1 MIMKKIVKPHKV
13 RKAPS
18 STGLAQYKGGKDK
31 YQYPYESQLNV
42 PVKVSGNKYNLSPRQ
57 LAGISDEYS
66 SLVYDPKQY
75 VEDFKMFGPDIFI
88 DKDVERANEMLDN
101 GYGFFEMSPLQEVV
115 VTPDYDLMRKAQQ
128 IVPNKSLRTALY
140 QLAEDYTKKHSSNYG
155 VNRLLDLY
163 QYAGKPSVQEV
174 NTGIY
179 SIIPSKFPN
188 GKPRAFYNPS
198 FDTMYLGRNQ
208 ETLHQYGDSYNPS
221 DLAAELAHPYHLKVS
236 NKSPL
241 RAITDAIFRGRADK
255 KVNGKTAYQRHGD
268 VEYQTHQIVQPEMRY
283 YVDSEESLNNFN
295 KRLLK
300 KIKIDSKYK
309 TGKDNHKY
317 YDYILTQSMLGN
329 PTAKR
334 MTGEDNRYIPAFGQ
348 GDRSNLVIG
357 SYGNYATP
365 SVMNVGG
372 ELMYTPNPWAV
383 FPGWM
388 VHNQSFRFNNPN
400 DAIDFAENY
409 KYSSPAFPEF
419 FGVDNS
425 VNYNKG
431 KDSGIH
437 IKKANRGK
445 FTAAAKRAGMGVQAY
460 ARKILS
466 APKGEYSPTLR
477 RRAAFARNFA
487 H

>member
-1 MIMKKIVKPHKV
+1 MIKPHKV
-13 RKAPS
+13 RRAPS

-42 PVKVSGNKYNLSPRQ
+42 PVKVSGNKYNLSPKQ

-283 YVDSEESLNNFN
+283 YVDSEESLDNFN
-295 KRLLK
+295 KRLQKQLK
-300 KIKIDSKYK
+300 DDNKYDRGKNKSVIQNAIAYNQWRSTLPKNLQTETPDYDLYGAFKAGLQPEWNDKDKSHHLGSRDPK
-309 TGKDNHKY
+309 TGKILKKPSHPTFSKAIYTDMSLGY
-317 YDYILTQSMLGN
+317 YPVYKDGDIYTVN
-329 PTAKR
+329 PF
-334 MTGEDNRYIPAFGQ
+334 EY
-348 GDRSNLVIG
+348 
-357 SYGNYATP
+357 
-365 SVMNVGG
+365 
-372 ELMYTPNPWAV
+372 
-383 FPGWM
+383 
-388 VHNQSFRFNNPN
+388 
-400 DAIDFAENY
+400 
-409 KYSSPAFPEF
+409 
-419 FGVDNS
+419 NS
-425 VNYNKG
+425 G

>member
-1 MIMKKIVKPHKV
+1 MKKIVKPHKV
-13 RKAPS
+13 RRASS

-208 ETLHQYGDSYNPS
+208 ETLHQYGDSYNPG

-283 YVDSEESLNNFN
+283 YVDSEESLDNFN
-295 KRLLK
+295 KRLQKQLK
-300 KIKIDSKYK
+300 DDNKYDN
-309 TGKDNHKY
+309 GKDKTW
-317 YDYILTQSMLGN
+317 YDELNNSMLGAGIKFVDPTGISSYYDVYQSAQNMYNN
-329 PTAKR
+329 PSWSNAGSLALETFGALPLIGKLGKALKIGKKIIKR
-334 MTGEDNRYIPAFGQ
+334 
-348 GDRSNLVIG
+348 
-357 SYGNYATP
+357 
-365 SVMNVGG
+365 GG
-372 ELMYTPNPWAV
+372 EPELEKMGQWIIDQGYPRMIGITKD
-383 FPGWM
+383 GI
-388 VHNQSFRFNNPN
+388 
-400 DAIDFAENY
+400 DAQE
-409 KYSSPAFPEF
+409 
-419 FGVDNS
+419 
-425 VNYNKG
+425 YNKG

-437 IKKANRGK
+437 IKKKNRGK

-460 ARKILS
+460 ARKILN
-466 APKGEYSPTLR
+466 APKGKYSSTLR
-477 RRAAFARNFA
+477 KRANFARNFA